1 MTALVSPRGRSAVL
15 PRTTTIEL
23 GLVVPL
29 QGPAG
34 IFGPSCEACARLAAE
49 ELNLG
54 PGVLGQELNLVAI
67 DGGQAPQQV
76 AAAVGSLVSAGA
88 VDAITGWHTS
98 AVRQAVVSRV
108 AGRVPYVYGPLYEG
122 GERSRGVFLVGETP
136 PRQVLPGMRW
146 LALHQGVRRWCIV
159 GDDYV
164 WPRVT
169 AAAARQYAGECGGRI
184 CDQVFVPLGSE
195 DFQPVVRRVA
205 SARPDAVLMLLVGQD
220 AVLFNR
226 AFAQA
231 GLDARCLRFSPLMEE
246 NMLLASGAENTRG
259 LYSSAGYFD
268 AMPTGDNLDFHALY
282 VARFGPTAPTL
293 NSLGES
299 CYEGVMAFAALA
311 RRAGSLDPDGMAR
324 VSEGISYDSPRGS
337 VRMRDR
343 HLEQRIYL
351 AVANGLE
358 FEILTRL

>member
-1 MTALVSPRGRSAVL
+1 MPALVAPRDRPAVAA
-15 PRTTTIEL
+15 RTSTIDL
-23 GLVVPL
+23 GLVIPL

-54 PGVLGQELNLVAI
+54 AGVLGRELNLVII

-76 AAAVGSLVSAGA
+76 AATVEVLVGARQ

-98 AVRQAVVSRV
+98 AVRQAVVQRV
-108 AGRVPYVYGPLYEG
+108 AGHVPYVYGPLYEG
-122 GERSRGVFLVGETP
+122 GERSPGVFLVGETP
-136 PRQVLPGMRW
+136 LRQVLPGMRW
-146 LALHQGVRRWCIV
+146 LARHQGVRRWCIV

-169 AAAARQYAGECGGRI
+169 AAAARGYAGECGGRI

-195 DFQPVVRRVA
+195 DFHPVVRRVA

-231 GLDARCLRFSPLMEE
+231 GLDGRCLRFSPLMEE
-246 NMLLASGAENTRG
+246 NMLLASGAENTRR

-268 AMPTGDNLDFHALY
+268 ALPTGDNLDFHALY
-282 VARFGPTAPTL
+282 VSRCGPTAPTL
-293 NSLGES
+293 GSLGES
-299 CYEGVMAFAALA
+299 CYEGVTAFAALA
-311 RRAGSLDPDGMAR
+311 QRAGSLDPGRMATA
-324 VSEGISYDSPRGS
+324 SEGVSYDSPRGS

-343 HLEQRIYL
+343 HLEQRVYL
-351 AVANGLE
+351 AEAKGLE
-358 FEILTRL
+358 FEILARL

>member
-1 MTALVSPRGRSAVL
+1 
-15 PRTTTIEL
+15 
-23 GLVVPL
+23 
-29 QGPAG
+29 
-34 IFGPSCEACARLAAE
+34 
-49 ELNLG
+49 
-54 PGVLGQELNLVAI
+54 
-67 DGGQAPQQV
+67 
-76 AAAVGSLVSAGA
+76 
-88 VDAITGWHTS
+88 
-98 AVRQAVVSRV
+98 
-108 AGRVPYVYGPLYEG
+108 
-122 GERSRGVFLVGETP
+122 
-136 PRQVLPGMRW
+136 MRW
-146 LALHQGVRRWCIV
+146 LARHQGVRRWCIV

-169 AAAARQYAGECGGRI
+169 AAAARRYAGECGGRI

-311 RRAGSLDPDGMAR
+311 RRAGGLDPDGMAR

>member
-1 MTALVSPRGRSAVL
+1 MAALASPRNRSALAV
-15 PRTTTIEL
+15 RTTTIEL
-23 GLVVPL
+23 GLVIPL

-54 PGVLGQELNLVAI
+54 PGVLGRELNLVVI

-76 AAAVGSLVSAGA
+76 AAAVGTLVSSRA

-98 AVRQAVVSRV
+98 AVRQAVVQRV
-108 AGRVPYVYGPLYEG
+108 AGSVPYVYGPLYEG

-136 PRQVLPGMRW
+136 GRQVLPGMRW
-146 LALHQGVRRWCIV
+146 LARHQGVRRWCIV

-169 AAAARQYAGECGGRI
+169 AAAARRYAAECGGQI

-195 DFQPVVRRVA
+195 DFRPVIRRVA
-205 SARPDAVLMLLVGQD
+205 SVRPHAVLMLLVGQD

-246 NMLLASGAENTRG
+246 NMLLASGADNTRG

-268 AMPTGDNLDFHALY
+268 ALPTGDNLDFHALY
-282 VARFGPTAPTL
+282 VARCGPTAPTL
-293 NSLGES
+293 GSLGES

-311 RRAGSLDPDGMAR
+311 QRAGSLDPDGMTS
-324 VSEGISYDSPRGS
+324 VSEGVSYDSPRGL

-351 AVANGLE
+351 AEANGLE
-358 FEILTRL
+358 FEIIARL

>member
-1 MTALVSPRGRSAVL
+1 MTTLVSPQRCSGAL
-15 PRTTTIEL
+15 PQITMIKL
-23 GLVVPL
+23 GLVIPL

-34 IFGPSCEACARLAAE
+34 IFGPSCEACAQLAAE

-54 PGVLGQELNLVAI
+54 PGVLGQELNLVVI
-67 DGGQAPQQV
+67 DGGQAPQRV
-76 AAAVGSLVSAGA
+76 AAAVSSLVSTRA

-136 PRQVLPGMRW
+136 SRQVLPGMQW
-146 LALHQGVRRWCIV
+146 LARHQGVRRWFIV

-169 AAAARQYAGECGGRI
+169 AAEARRYASECGGRI

-195 DFQPVVRRVA
+195 DFQPVIRRVA
-205 SARPDAVLMLLVGQD
+205 SARSDAVLMLLVGQD

-226 AFAQA
+226 AFADA
-231 GLDARCLRFSPLMEE
+231 GLDERCLRFSPLMEE

-282 VARFGPTAPTL
+282 VARFGPAAPTL

-311 RRAGSLDPDGMAR
+311 RRAGSLDPEEMAR
-324 VSEGISYDSPRGS
+324 MSEDISYDSPRGS

-351 AVANGLE
+351 AVAKGLE